1 MLELRPHPRACCP
14 ATVGGSAA
22 AASSPP
28 PSSSSSVVP
37 CSVGRRVAAPWLERQ
52 LGGGGKR
59 ARRGGGGRRSRPGR
73 GCPGRRRGQETAV
86 ETRSSG
92 SAVGQEA
99 ATGRQRRP
107 GDYRCGARLDRQ
119 RAATAL
125 INESSSSVQKKK
137 SSSNS
142 SFIQL
147 VKCACLLFLVTK
159 TSLVVYF
166 QSSTEQ
172 AY

>member
-1 MLELRPHPRACCP
+1 MARE
-14 ATVGGSAA
+14 AA
-22 AASSPP
+22 RRRWQEGAS
-28 PSSSSSVVP
+28 
-37 CSVGRRVAAPWLERQ
+37 GRRRQEIAAGTRM
-52 LGGGGKR
+52 
-59 ARRGGGGRRSRPGR
+59 S
-73 GCPGRRRGQETAV
+73 GRRRGQETAV

-137 SSSNS
+137 
-142 SFIQL
+142 IIL
-147 VKCACLLFLVTK
+147 
-159 TSLVVYF
+159 
-166 QSSTEQ
+166 
-172 AY
+172 